1 MENLLYLVE
10 LPGKNAEPLVVSC
23 DSVTLSEG
31 IAAFWRNPP
40 TSIAGVVVQPFS
52 NVLIAAFAPG
62 RWVSVKLGVAKPK
75 DGAAA

>member
-23 DSVTLSEG
+23 DGMMLKDG
-31 IAAFWRNPP
+31 AAVFYRNPDV
-40 TSIAGVVVQPFS
+40 TIAV
-52 NVLIAAFAPG
+52 FAPG
-62 RWVSVKLGVAKPK
+62 RWVSLKLGVAKPK